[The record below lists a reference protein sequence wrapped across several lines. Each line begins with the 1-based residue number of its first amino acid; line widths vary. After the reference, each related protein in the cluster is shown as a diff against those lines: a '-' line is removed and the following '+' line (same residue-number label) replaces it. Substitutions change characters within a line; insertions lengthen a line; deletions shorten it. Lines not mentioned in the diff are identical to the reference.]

1 MKRLA
6 LTFTL
11 TAAVTVAV
19 VLALHAIDV
28 RLNLAYALLL
38 TLGAL
43 LVRELSASEFA
54 GSPAPEFPRV
64 LYRATPELEAAK
76 DRRVRRVE
84 DDLFRTIETKRQ
96 CPRLP
101 ATYLEGIA
109 RELEALAATRGESL
123 ALAPQ
128 TSDLIALARE
138 TDDPDVSRPSRGR
151 RAKLTRRTLVAALRD
166 LEREHSRLTAPA
178 THSKERP

>member
-1 MKRLA
+1 MKRLV
-6 LTFTL
+6 LIFTV
-11 TAAVTVAV
+11 TAAVTVAI
-19 VLALHAIDV
+19 VLALHVVDV

-43 LVRELSASEFA
+43 LVRELNAAGFA
-54 GSPAPEFPRV
+54 GSTSPEFPRV

-76 DRRVRRVE
+76 DRRVRRIE
-84 DDLFRTIETKRQ
+84 DDLFRSIETKRQ
-96 CPRLP
+96 GPRLP

-123 ALAPQ
+123 ALTPQ
-128 TSDLIALARE
+128 TSDLIALAPA
-138 TDDPDVSRPSRGR
+138 TDAPDVSLPPRDR

-166 LEREHSRLTAPA
+166 LEREYERLTTPA
-178 THSKERP
+178 THIKERP